1 MKSLI
6 HPRSAAI
13 GLVCLALGVAFGP
26 PLAGAATETLKDVIV
41 RNTTSNPVPVA
52 PQGTT
57 SVAGTVT
64 VGNLPVQN
72 GKVQVAS
79 AAPVLRRGRQFLNG
93 ASSSLSVPYGVVVTD
108 VVVAFGD
115 AHPLNGAPTEWCS
128 VEILAGGAAEFVGV
142 LTAEKDRDEQE
153 LHLQTGLR
161 STAEQPLEFFNR
173 LPCGMHVSW
182 TGYEG

>member
-6 HPRSAAI
+6 HPRSLAV
-13 GLVCLALGVAFGP
+13 GLVCLALGAVFGS

-41 RNTTSNPVPVA
+41 RNTTSDPVPVA

-57 SVAGTVT
+57 PVAGTVT
-64 VGNLPVQN
+64 VGNLPVQT

-79 AAPVLRRGRQFLNG
+79 AAPVLRRGREFLNG
-93 ASSSLSVPYGVVVTD
+93 ASSSSALPAGVVVTD

-115 AHPLNGAPTEWCS
+115 AHPLNGDPAEWCS
-128 VEILAGGAAEFVGV
+128 VELFAAGAAEFLGV
-142 LTAEKDRDEQE
+142 LTAEKVRDEQE

-161 STAEQPLEFFNR
+161 STAEQPLELLSR
-173 LPCGMHVSW
+173 LDCGMSVSW
-182 TGYEG
+182 TGYEA